1 VIGLAVFGVALA
13 GGGFWFF
20 RQRRAAAAA
29 TADGEYIEPEPVETS
44 ESILDAI
51 VALDDL
57 YQAGELP
64 EEAYKERRAELKARL
79 KELRG

>member
-1 VIGLAVFGVALA
+1 MA
-13 GGGFWFF
+13 G
-20 RQRRAAAAA
+20 AS
-29 TADGEYIEPEPVETS
+29 EVETILPVAGETA

-64 EEAYKERRAELKARL
+64 EEAYKERRAELKDRL
-79 KELRG
+79 KQFRG